1 MTTTQ
6 SPRPPQLNE
15 LHTPPQGKSGWPW
28 TEASPAAAE
37 TLPDGSPW
45 PKISVVTPSYQQ
57 GQFLEETL
65 RSVLLQGYSNLEY
78 FVMDGGSTDGSKE
91 IIEKY
96 SPWINDWQSGPDR
109 GQSDAINQGF
119 AKSTG

>member
-1 MTTTQ
+1 
-6 SPRPPQLNE
+6 LNE
-15 LHTPPQGKSGWPW
+15 LPTPPQGKSGWPW

-78 FVMDGGSTDGSKE
+78 FVKTEVKAMPSIKVSQNQPASFGDG
-91 IIEKY
+91 
-96 SPWINDWQSGPDR
+96 
-109 GQSDAINQGF
+109 
-119 AKSTG
+119 